1 MGFFGFILHAASSIT
16 HAVGGAVSSA
26 ASAATRAASS
36 VAHAVGGVVGGAART
51 AAHLAVTVGRTTI
64 RTAARVAAP
73 AIRTVTKAAAP
84 VIEIAAPVVTPA
96 IGTAAGMFGLGAPS
110 AAPSTTSTYHTVAS
124 AHSDAAA
131 PTFAQ
136 KLEVSLQTPEVL
148 VGALAGAVTGFLGG
162 GSNRIFLGVAGAAVP
177 VLAHA
182 AIAQ

>member
-1 MGFFGFILHAASSIT
+1 MGFFGWISHAASSVT

-36 VAHAVGGVVGGAART
+36 VAHAVGGVVGGAARK
-51 AAHLAVTVGRTTI
+51 AAQLAVTVGKTTI
-64 RTAARVAAP
+64 RTAARV
-73 AIRTVTKAAAP
+73 VAP
-84 VIEIAAPVVTPA
+84 VVKTAASVVTPA
-96 IGTAAGMFGLGAPS
+96 IGTAAGALGLGG

>member
-1 MGFFGFILHAASSIT
+1 MGFFGFISHAASSVT

-36 VAHAVGGVVGGAART
+36 VAHAVGGVVGGAAKK
-51 AAHLAVTVGRTTI
+51 AAQLAVSVGRTTI
-64 RTAARVAAP
+64 QTAARVAAP
-73 AIRTVTKAAAP
+73 VVKTAAS
-84 VIEIAAPVVTPA
+84 VVAPVVKP
-96 IGTAAGMFGLGAPS
+96 AAGALGVTGAAA
-110 AAPSTTSTYHTVAS
+110 AAPSTTSTYHTVVS
-124 AHSDAAA
+124 AHSDVSTEA
-131 PTFAQ
+131 TFAQ
-136 KLEVSLQTPEVL
+136 KVEVSLQTPEVL